1 MWYNVVRYN
10 VVRYYVVSCIVI
22 SFAKFTT
29 MGVVSIVVAVVRS
42 KFPPK
47 KRGWWLVVSRMS
59 K

>member
-1 MWYNVVRYN
+1 M
-10 VVRYYVVSCIVI
+10 VRYYVVSCIVI